1 MLWLLNKIFESL
13 FWSKRRLKEGGEFS
27 SLVADLI
34 SRMVWL
40 KLVWLLKG
48 GKLRNPLSPV

>member
-40 KLVWLLKG
+40 KLV
-48 GKLRNPLSPV
+48 